1 MASSEQKDATG
12 ASTKVNLARSAVEKE
27 LAGEASND
35 FGEVAGQQ
43 GFARLVQYLIFFG
56 CLLFAGYH
64 CVTTIFGMPVAYVHR
79 PIHVM
84 FAASLAFLV
93 YPSSK
98 KRGPAPLD
106 LVLRWWH
113 WPLSLCQPFRQTR
126 LQNVWSWLT
135 T

>member
-1 MASSEQKDATG
+1 MT
-12 ASTKVNLARSAVEKE
+12 LAKLRA
-27 LAGEASND
+27 
-35 FGEVAGQQ
+35 QQ
-43 GFARLVQYLIFFG
+43 GFARFVQYLIFFG

-98 KRGPAPLD
+98 KRGLRPLISC
-106 LVLRWWH
+106 WH
-113 WPLSLCQPFRQTR
+113 
-126 LQNVWSWLT
+126 
-135 T
+135 